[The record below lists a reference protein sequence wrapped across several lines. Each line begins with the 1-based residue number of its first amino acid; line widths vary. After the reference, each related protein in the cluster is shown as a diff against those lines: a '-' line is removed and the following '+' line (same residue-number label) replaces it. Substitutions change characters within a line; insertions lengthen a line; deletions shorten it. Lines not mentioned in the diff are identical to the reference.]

1 MPGDSESVVD
11 LATAGGQLGIESFH
25 ADFELAMRR
34 FLASSSTRELSSV
47 RSRSSSRPIASSTR
61 CGAASDRCLA
71 LPAKPLVLL
80 IQVACTAFIQP
91 PARRAPR
98 PAGPAV
104 RPRTR
109 AAPSAAHAHAVARP
123 LEIRRFDVDDGV
135 VMSADSEQD
144 VHPASARRM
153 GSRQEMQLSPR
164 GKSSGCVM
172 RMCCKSNS
180 VPYMGCGGY

>member
-34 FLASSSTRELSSV
+34 FLASRQHARALL
-47 RSRSSSRPIASSTR
+47 
-61 CGAASDRCLA
+61 GA
-71 LPAKPLVLL
+71 LPEQQSPVRL
-80 IQVACTAFIQP
+80 INSLWSSLGSLP
-91 PARRAPR
+91 
-98 PAGPAV
+98 
-104 RPRTR
+104 R

-123 LEIRRFDVDDGV
+123 LEIRRLDVDHGL